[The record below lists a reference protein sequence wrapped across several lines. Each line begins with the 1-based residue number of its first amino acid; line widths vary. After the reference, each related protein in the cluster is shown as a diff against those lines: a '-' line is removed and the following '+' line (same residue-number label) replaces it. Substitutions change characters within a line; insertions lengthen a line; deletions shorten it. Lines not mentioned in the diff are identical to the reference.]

1 MPPSDDIDARRTAV
15 LQSMSSSIPSSVV
28 DSTVILV
35 RANKPVIRQLGTG
48 TLFRVADRSFVVT
61 AAHVLRQA
69 QQMDSTLG
77 ISGSNGYFIATA
89 GQWILSGADF
99 PNKEDDPFDLA
110 LYSLSD
116 DQVRRL
122 HRQRFLRLEEVSFLQ
137 NLSRRFFVIFG
148 FPHIWATACDE
159 QTESMSL
166 KALQFATFD
175 YEGDTSG
182 LVGFNSKHHLLLDAK
197 DEYLYDDRGG
207 EIHFRT
213 NYGTRARMP
222 NDLRGVS
229 GCSVWSIGDL
239 RTSVHSWRQSDAKLV
254 GIVTGVYEARG
265 LIKATRWVAASTLL
279 YYAFPDLRRPIE
291 LHATT

>member
-1 MPPSDDIDARRTAV
+1 MPPSDDIDAKRTAV

-28 DSTVILV
+28 DSTVIIV
-35 RANKPVIRQLGTG
+35 RANKPVVRQLGTG
-48 TLFRVADRSFVVT
+48 TLFRVAERSFVVT

-69 QQMDSTLG
+69 QQMDATLG
-77 ISGSNGYFIATA
+77 ISGSDGHFIATA
-89 GQWILSGADF
+89 GQWILSGGDL

-122 HRQRFLRLEEVSFLQ
+122 HRQRFLRLEDVSFLQ
-137 NLSRRFFVIFG
+137 DLSRRFFVIFG
-148 FPHIWATACDE
+148 FPHIWSTACDE

-175 YEGDTSG
+175 YEGDASG
-182 LVGFNSKHHLLLDAK
+182 LAGFNSKHHLLLDAK
-197 DEYLYDDRGG
+197 DEYLYDDRGD
-207 EIHFRT
+207 EIRFRT
-213 NYGTRARMP
+213 NFGTRARMP

-239 RTSVHSWRQSDAKLV
+239 RTSIHSWRQSDAKLV

-291 LHATT
+291 LHGTT